1 MEVLLYQW
9 FFIVTMYFQQNCGF
23 YIPNGSIV
31 IEVKAGIWRF
41 PARPGATPSEKIHV
55 EGDGMGV
62 GNL

>member
-1 MEVLLYQW
+1 MLLC
-9 FFIVTMYFQQNCGF
+9 TSNKNCGF
-23 YIPNGSIV
+23 DIPNGSIV
-31 IEVKAGIWRF
+31 IEVKVGIWWF